1 MGGSSNVRSAS
12 TRRRLLDAAETQFGE
27 RGFAATSLR
36 TVTEAAGANVAAVSY
51 HFGSKEGLLRAVVAR
66 VMVPVNDERRQRL
79 DELEARDTPPS
90 VPELIRSFVEPAV
103 NLTGDGDPRSPE
115 VARFIGRVISEPDP
129 QIRQLFA
136 AEVDPV
142 EGRYLA
148 ALRHALPDLD
158 DATVRFAYTSMLG
171 LLGLHQSGAFA
182 AVAWPAIPGGT
193 RPGTDFDTE
202 NLIRF
207 ITGGID
213 GLRTDSAPS

>member
-1 MGGSSNVRSAS
+1 MDGAESSNVRSAS
-12 TRRRLLDAAETQFGE
+12 TRRRILDAAETQFGE

-66 VMVPVNDERRQRL
+66 VMVPVNDERRRRL
-79 DELEARDTPPS
+79 DELEAGGTAPS

-103 NLTGDGDPRSPE
+103 NLTVDGDPRSPE

-136 AEVDPV
+136 TEVDPV

-148 ALRHALPDLD
+148 ALRLALPGLD

-171 LLGLHQSGAFA
+171 LLGLHQSGVFTI
-182 AVAWPAIPGGT
+182 VAWPAIPDGVPSGT
-193 RPGTDFDTE
+193 GLDAE

-207 ITGGID
+207 ITAGID
-213 GLRTDSAPS
+213 GLQAS